1 MTFEGG
7 TGSALIK
14 DITNGDAHQN
24 CYNYSTLSRKV
35 ILKAYKR
42 SSELL
47 LYVPTNDIISSFLY
61 YFKFY
66 LLFLYYE
73 QSSRG

>member
-7 TGSALIK
+7 TGSAFK
-14 DITNGDAHQN
+14 EVITNEPTNHN

-42 SSELL
+42 KL
-47 LYVPTNDIISSFLY
+47 
-61 YFKFY
+61 
-66 LLFLYYE
+66 
-73 QSSRG
+73 

>member
-1 MTFEGG
+1 MFICEGEGG

-35 ILKAYKR
+35 ILKAY
-42 SSELL
+42 E
-47 LYVPTNDIISSFLY
+47 VEVGSF
-61 YFKFY
+61 YFICPN
-66 LLFLYYE
+66 
-73 QSSRG
+73 